1 MTHPPRSWT
10 ASRASG
16 HRIAMADAPEELK
29 ILADFVA
36 PSVGEDGLAVAIEDL
51 ALPLLGI
58 PYRDGLVE

>member
-1 MTHPPRSWT
+1 
-10 ASRASG
+10 
-16 HRIAMADAPEELK
+16 MADAPEELK

-36 PSVGEDGLAVAIEDL
+36 PSVDEDGLAVAIEDL